1 MIIDAASL
9 MAHKAALRYNQ
20 DNTPWINLIWF
31 DLTNDFWEK
40 MTLRAC
46 EIVADVFAGMG
57 VMKEL
62 PIEGYIIQTYT

>member
-1 MIIDAASL
+1 
-9 MAHKAALRYNQ
+9 
-20 DNTPWINLIWF
+20 
-31 DLTNDFWEK
+31 

-62 PIEGYIIQTYT
+62 PIEGYII